1 MTVRQKAFIL
11 FALFFISAIIVSLTL
26 SGDGR
31 SPDVSE
37 VSLPRIEIVS
47 RENSDAVSESGE
59 SSYDM
64 SQMLPEESRTESD
77 ISAES
82 DEPSDDSVGEIS
94 DEPSEESFGESSEEL
109 SEEPSLPPTPASE
122 LPYDPSR
129 LMELMPDDLAASD
142 LDGVFNDSVFI
153 GNSLT
158 VHFYNYVCARRL
170 KNPGFLGSE
179 KFFCTYGYS
188 AYNDLNGGDDKLPKY
203 KGEALHTWQAV
214 RAMKAKTVYIDLMG
228 LTEIWKYPYSKSPE
242 KTFESHAAM
251 IERIRSENPGV
262 RIVLLSSSY
271 MVKSFN
277 SKARALNNYLLSR
290 FNAIALD
297 WCNKNG
303 CDFIDVSTPF
313 LDGNAIRDEY
323 CRDPGE
329 KGQGCHIKNEYYSAW
344 IGVLRNY
351 AYQKRK
357 STWRNPTEMRIIPAE

>member
-1 MTVRQKAFIL
+1 
-11 FALFFISAIIVSLTL
+11 
-26 SGDGR
+26 
-31 SPDVSE
+31 
-37 VSLPRIEIVS
+37 
-47 RENSDAVSESGE
+47 
-59 SSYDM
+59 
-64 SQMLPEESRTESD
+64 
-77 ISAES
+77 
-82 DEPSDDSVGEIS
+82 
-94 DEPSEESFGESSEEL
+94 
-109 SEEPSLPPTPASE
+109 
-122 LPYDPSR
+122 
-129 LMELMPDDLAASD
+129 
-142 LDGVFNDSVFI
+142 
-153 GNSLT
+153 
-158 VHFYNYVCARRL
+158 
-170 KNPGFLGSE
+170 
-179 KFFCTYGYS
+179 
-188 AYNDLNGGDDKLPKY
+188 
-203 KGEALHTWQAV
+203 
-214 RAMKAKTVYIDLMG
+214 MKAKTVYIDLMG

-351 AYQKRK
+351 AYQKRN

>member
-1 MTVRQKAFIL
+1 
-11 FALFFISAIIVSLTL
+11 
-26 SGDGR
+26 
-31 SPDVSE
+31 
-37 VSLPRIEIVS
+37 
-47 RENSDAVSESGE
+47 
-59 SSYDM
+59 
-64 SQMLPEESRTESD
+64 
-77 ISAES
+77 
-82 DEPSDDSVGEIS
+82 
-94 DEPSEESFGESSEEL
+94 
-109 SEEPSLPPTPASE
+109 
-122 LPYDPSR
+122 
-129 LMELMPDDLAASD
+129 
-142 LDGVFNDSVFI
+142 
-153 GNSLT
+153 
-158 VHFYNYVCARRL
+158 
-170 KNPGFLGSE
+170 
-179 KFFCTYGYS
+179 
-188 AYNDLNGGDDKLPKY
+188 
-203 KGEALHTWQAV
+203 
-214 RAMKAKTVYIDLMG
+214 MKAKTVYIDLMG
-228 LTEIWKYPYSKSPE
+228 LTEIWKYSYSKSPE

>member
-1 MTVRQKAFIL
+1 MNGKQKAFVLFTLL
-11 FALFFISAIIVSLTL
+11 FAAAVLTALAL
-26 SGDGR
+26 SGGHAY
-31 SPDVSE
+31 PDAGES
-37 VSLPRIEIVS
+37 SLHDVLPQSGIVS
-47 RENSDAVSESGE
+47 RENTGTLSETVESAELLSEVVSGE
-59 SSYDM
+59 P
-64 SQMLPEESRTESD
+64 PEES
-77 ISAES
+77 AET
-82 DEPSDDSVGEIS
+82 
-94 DEPSEESFGESSEEL
+94 SEESAEASFEESRDEVPEES
-109 SEEPSLPPTPASE
+109 SEEPSLPPTPAGE
-122 LPYDPSR
+122 PPYDPLR
-129 LMELMPDDLAASD
+129 LTELTPDDLGASG
-142 LDGVFNDSVFI
+142 LDSLFDDSVFI

-158 VHFYNYVCARRL
+158 VQFYNFVCARRL
-170 KNPGFLGSE
+170 KNPGFLGSA

-214 RAMKAKTVYIDLMG
+214 RELQAKTVYIDLMG
-228 LTEIWKYPYSKSPE
+228 MTEIWRYSYSKSPE
-242 KTFESHAAM
+242 KTFESHEKM

-271 MVKSFN
+271 MVRSFN

-329 KGQGCHIKNEYYSAW
+329 NGQGVHIKNEYYSAW
-344 IGVLRNY
+344 VGVLRNY
-351 AYQKRK
+351 AYQKRRG
-357 STWRNPTEMRIIPAE
+357 TWRNPTEMRIIPAE

>member
-1 MTVRQKAFIL
+1 MTARQKAFIL
-11 FALFFISAIIVSLTL
+11 FALFFIIVILAVL
-26 SGDGR
+26 AMPGDSS
-31 SPDVSE
+31 SPDMSE
-37 VSLPRIEIVS
+37 ASLPRIEIVS
-47 RENSDAVSESGE
+47 RENSDALSEAAE
-59 SSYDM
+59 SSCDV
-64 SQMLPEESRTESD
+64 SQESSEESKTESD
-77 ISAES
+77 TSAKAEAS
-82 DEPSDDSVGEIS
+82 IGEVS
-94 DEPSEESFGESSEEL
+94 EEPSEESLDEVSEEA

-129 LMELMPDDLAASD
+129 LMELMPGDLSASD
-142 LDGVFNDSVFI
+142 LDSQFNDSVFI

-158 VHFYNYVCARRL
+158 VHFYNYICARRL
-170 KNPGFLGSE
+170 KNPVFLGNA

-188 AYNDLNGGDDKLPKY
+188 AYIDLNDSGDKLPKY

-214 RAMKAKTVYIDLMG
+214 RAMKAKTVYINLMG

-251 IERIRSENPGV
+251 IERIRSENPDV

-323 CRDPGE
+323 CRDPDE

-351 AYQKRK
+351 AYQK
-357 STWRNPTEMRIIPAE
+357 SNGIWRNPSEMRIIPAE

>member
-1 MTVRQKAFIL
+1 MPQYRKKDYIPNTQKIFVL
-11 FALFFISAIIVSLTL
+11 FSALFVIAVAVILAVNSRFEDNAPPVSSASDIPSYTSVPSVDTSRAADESTSSEENGSSDAASGSGVS
-26 SGDGR
+26 GI
-31 SPDVSE
+31 PDVSDDE
-37 VSLPRIEIVS
+37 P
-47 RENSDAVSESGE
+47 VSE
-59 SSYDM
+59 
-64 SQMLPEESRTESD
+64 
-77 ISAES
+77 
-82 DEPSDDSVGEIS
+82 EIS
-94 DEPSEESFGESSEEL
+94 DAPVV
-109 SEEPSLPPTPASE
+109 TD
-122 LPYDPSR
+122 LPYDPAKLLDLR
-129 LMELMPDDLAASD
+129 KEDILTTELDSY
-142 LDGVFNDSVFI
+142 FENSVFI

-170 KNPGFLGSE
+170 KNPGFLGSA

-228 LTEIWKYPYSKSPE
+228 LTEIWKYSYSKSPE

-323 CRDPGE
+323 CRDPDE

-351 AYQKRK
+351 AYQKRN
-357 STWRNPTEMRIIPAE
+357 STWRNPTEMRIIPA